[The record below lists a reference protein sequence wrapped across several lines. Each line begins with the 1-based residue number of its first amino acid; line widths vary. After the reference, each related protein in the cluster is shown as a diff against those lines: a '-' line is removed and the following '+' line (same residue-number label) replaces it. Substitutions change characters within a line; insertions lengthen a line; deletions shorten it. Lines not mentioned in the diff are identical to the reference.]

1 METKSL
7 LVGNIISTV
16 VLYFDFESDVAE
28 IKSKIIV
35 EDIRSDFLAVDNL
48 PGVSF
53 RNNYKKLIVVVDF
66 NSTSC

>member
-7 LVGNIISTV
+7 LVGNLISTV
-16 VLYFDFESDVAE
+16 VSYLDFESDVAE

-48 PGVSF
+48 PGVIF
-53 RNNYKKLIVVVDF
+53 RDNYKKVIVVADF